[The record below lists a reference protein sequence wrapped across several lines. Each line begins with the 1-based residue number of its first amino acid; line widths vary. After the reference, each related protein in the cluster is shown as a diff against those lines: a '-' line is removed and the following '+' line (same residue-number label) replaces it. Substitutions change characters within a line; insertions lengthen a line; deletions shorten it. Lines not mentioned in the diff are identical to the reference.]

1 MAEHALA
8 VPFPGLI
15 EIVGVP
21 NDLPPHVTV
30 LYPAPDDVVAIARA
44 LEPFD
49 QFDVTFA
56 RLDRF
61 PGTLWL
67 APEPAEP
74 FMAMTE
80 AMVSRF
86 PRRQP
91 YGGVFRS
98 VIPHLTVAQASLDDM
113 AAQVEPLLPLQSRAE
128 TVVLYRESPQAGHGA
143 GVHWAEAATFDLG

>member
-8 VPFPGLI
+8 IPFPGLI
-15 EIVGVP
+15 EMVDVP
-21 NDLPPHVTV
+21 NDLPPHVTI
-30 LYPAPDDVVAIARA
+30 LYPAPGDVAAIALA

-49 QFDVTFA
+49 QFDVTFP

-74 FMAMTE
+74 FVAMTE
-80 AMVSRF
+80 AMAAPF
-86 PRRQP
+86 PRWQP
-91 YGGVFRS
+91 YGGVFKS
-98 VIPHLTVAQASLDDM
+98 VIPHLTVAQTSLDDI

-128 TVVLYRESPQAGHGA
+128 TVVLYRESPQAGH
-143 GVHWAEAATFDLG
+143 WAEVATFDLG